1 MAFAYP
7 FDDVDTWRGP
17 YPAETFAD
25 QFALV
30 ARGFRDTLT
39 SFQQEM
45 GEETTPELAKEM
57 GVAEVCAINFQ
68 SVSNQTRF
76 VILRNQ
82 LANTS
87 DHAEAKALLDSIETL
102 LRAEIDLAR
111 RLHAIQGGDSRI
123 GFEAACQYFYVSVD
137 LAEKVLNCDDLLARW
152 IPAQRT
158 AFGSTN

>member
-1 MAFAYP
+1 
-7 FDDVDTWRGP
+7 
-17 YPAETFAD
+17 
-25 QFALV
+25 
-30 ARGFRDTLT
+30 
-39 SFQQEM
+39 
-45 GEETTPELAKEM
+45 
-57 GVAEVCAINFQ
+57 
-68 SVSNQTRF
+68 
-76 VILRNQ
+76 
-82 LANTS
+82 
-87 DHAEAKALLDSIETL
+87 